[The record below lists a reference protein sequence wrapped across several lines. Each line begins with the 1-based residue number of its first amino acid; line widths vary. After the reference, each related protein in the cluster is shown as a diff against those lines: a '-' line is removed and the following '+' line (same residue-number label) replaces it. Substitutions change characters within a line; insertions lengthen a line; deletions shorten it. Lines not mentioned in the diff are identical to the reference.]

1 MSSNKTPLVS
11 IVIPAYNAART
22 IDDVLRHLLSQP
34 YENIEIIVVND
45 GSTDDTAEILKEF
58 SRKSRVRVITQDNAG
73 ASAARNTGLA
83 EAKGKFTMFIDS
95 DDSFSDDFIVK
106 MVDAIENNPAEIV
119 VCGHGG
125 DGVRSILPKKA
136 GLVEKDLP
144 SHITS
149 SVLRNGLLYALWN
162 KIYYTKIIQE
172 NNIQFLNGVGFGE
185 DLIFNLEYFKHT
197 KKIFY
202 IREPLYKYVWRVSG
216 LSANTASSVSCRYH
230 MLKALKDY
238 LGDNYKRP
246 LILTKYFLIKLRW
259 LLATRRAAL
268 KRRFRK

>member
-125 DGVRSILPKKA
+125 DGVRTA
-136 GLVEKDLP
+136 GHHKNQV
-144 SHITS
+144 
-149 SVLRNGLLYALWN
+149 A
-162 KIYYTKIIQE
+162 
-172 NNIQFLNGVGFGE
+172 
-185 DLIFNLEYFKHT
+185 
-197 KKIFY
+197 
-202 IREPLYKYVWRVSG
+202 
-216 LSANTASSVSCRYH
+216 
-230 MLKALKDY
+230 
-238 LGDNYKRP
+238 LGDGR
-246 LILTKYFLIKLRW
+246 
-259 LLATRRAAL
+259 
-268 KRRFRK
+268 